1 MNRSRASSRIARRQ
15 TKNSEKTGDIVNGTG
30 QNISQN
36 GQSLSQIFD
45 DIDLLFGNHKSKF
58 YPIYT
63 PPNKKVNTH
72 NLAEIPSLQSDEDSI
87 LGVDNNSQNG
97 ENNNERNITPR
108 KQYGKRKNANS
119 LIESRNKFRQLLN
132 QMQTKTRPQNG
143 HTNKNDS
150 AFDGYELKSRRVKY
164 EPKKSRKE
172 TSEQLSPIKGSANEF
187 IVKVFEK
194 SVDLTSYCKTNPNHY
209 IPLYPI
215 CRLWARDNMGIPE
228 MLRCKRN
235 PQPPPMNEPPDP
247 DGPYSANP
255 VDVCHLPK
263 PEPLPRDED
272 GNIINLRIP
281 EKVRNKTIQTRYD
294 DTSFINSMENLSPD
308 EMLKL
313 NMPGWKQTRRDNLE
327 ALRENEKRYRHS
339 FAILKS
345 IFDKANNSEL
355 GRDLTYYK
363 YPPYESEDHAEQ
375 TQQQQQQQTTSV
387 QQQQQPPPQS
397 TSSVSQ
403 SSTSSPS
410 TTTTEAAGDE
420 ESQKSHTEL

>member
-1 MNRSRASSRIARRQ
+1 MNRNRASSRIARRQ

-30 QNISQN
+30 QNLSQN

-87 LGVDNNSQNG
+87 LGLDNNSQNG
-97 ENNNERNITPR
+97 ENNNSERNERNITPR

-132 QMQTKTRPQNG
+132 QMQTKNRPQNG
-143 HTNKNDS
+143 HANKNDS

-172 TSEQLSPIKGSANEF
+172 TSEQLSPMKGSSNEF
-187 IVKVFEK
+187 VVKVFEK
-194 SVDLTSYCKTNPNHY
+194 SVDLTSYCKTNPNQY

-247 DGPYSANP
+247 DGPYSDFP

-281 EKVRNKTIQTRYD
+281 EKVRNKKFHRQHN
-294 DTSFINSMENLSPD
+294 DTSFINSMENLSLD

-313 NMPGWKQTRRDNLE
+313 NMPGWKQTRKENIE

-355 GRDLTYYK
+355 GRDMSFYK
-363 YPPYESEDHAEQ
+363 YPPYESEDHAETQ
-375 TQQQQQQQTTSV
+375 QPQQQQQSA
-387 QQQQQPPPQS
+387 S
-397 TSSVSQ
+397 ISQ
-403 SSTSSPS
+403 SSSS
-410 TTTTEAAGDE
+410 TTMEAAGEDE
-420 ESQKSHTEL
+420 

>member
-30 QNISQN
+30 QSLSQN

-87 LGVDNNSQNG
+87 LGIDNNSQSG
-97 ENNNERNITPR
+97 ENNNERNERNITPR
-108 KQYGKRKNANS
+108 KQYGKRKNANG

-132 QMQTKTRPQNG
+132 QMQIKTRPQNG
-143 HTNKNDS
+143 HANKNDS

-172 TSEQLSPIKGSANEF
+172 TSEQVSPSKGSANEF
-187 IVKVFEK
+187 VVKVFEK
-194 SVDLTSYCKTNPNHY
+194 SVDLTSYCKMNPNQS

-215 CRLWARDNMGIPE
+215 CRLWARDKIGIPE

-247 DGPYSANP
+247 DGPYSASP

-263 PEPLPRDED
+263 PEPLPLDED

-281 EKVRNKTIQTRYD
+281 EKVRNKKIPRQFN
-294 DTSFINSMENLSPD
+294 DTSFLNSMENLSQ
-308 EMLKL
+308 EELLKL
-313 NMPGWKQTRRDNLE
+313 NMPGWKQTRRENLE
-327 ALRENEKRYRHS
+327 ALRQNEKRYRHS

-355 GRDLTYYK
+355 GRDMSYYK
-363 YPPYESEDHAEQ
+363 YPPYESEDPTE
-375 TQQQQQQQTTSV
+375 TQQQ
-387 QQQQQPPPQS
+387 S
-397 TSSVSQ
+397 TSTSH
-403 SSTSSPS
+403 SSSS
-410 TTTTEAAGDE
+410 TTTETAGDE
-420 ESQKSHTEL
+420 E